1 MKDIEE
7 ELNTIMDNGE
17 QYVMTIGTIEM
28 QKYFVALWI
37 CLIIMH
43 NGVVLLIKIRDG
55 GLSLEDG

>member
-28 QKYFVALWI
+28 QKYFVAL
-37 CLIIMH
+37 
-43 NGVVLLIKIRDG
+43 
-55 GLSLEDG
+55 